1 MFGSF
6 SELPSL
12 ANRDVCVVG
21 GGPAGIAVA
30 LACEERGLSVL
41 LLESGKHKV
50 DGFYAGLST
59 GHDVDFETHAAPHL
73 VICRALGGA
82 SKWWGGRCTPLDE
95 IDFAKRAFVKANWPI
110 SHAELATCYD
120 KAAEFFGVAPADFI
134 SPVQPWGRLEG
145 VRFED
150 LERWT
155 PERDVS
161 KRHRERLATSKVIV
175 LVAETTVTEIHVP
188 EEDAR
193 HVSRLTVRSREKSIA
208 ISPKYIVL
216 ACGGLETTR
225 LLLWTQS
232 KFPKLFGGP
241 DGPLGR
247 YYSGHISGKIA
258 NLVLR
263 DPAHFAAHDYFL
275 DSGVFV
281 RRRFTIPSEVQR
293 REQLLNIALYA
304 DNPPFHSA
312 DHRDGVL
319 SLAWLALATPILGRF
334 LASEGVR
341 VSHLGPVPYRWFQHL
356 RNALSQPVATGASI
370 VRILKQRYFSAPRRP
385 GFLLFNARGRYA
397 LHYHAEQSPN
407 PQSRVTLSSKFDAFG
422 LPYLSV
428 RLRFCESDAQSVVRA
443 HSILDT
449 ALRQAGLGY
458 LEFGE
463 TGAESRVKHVLLQA
477 KDGFHQIGTTRMG
490 LDSKQSVVNADC
502 RAHDLENLYVA
513 SSSVFSSTGQANPTF
528 PTVALGFRLS
538 AYLASQIARERLAG
552 SSKHRLAP

>member
-1 MFGSF
+1 MFGYF
-6 SELPSL
+6 SDLASL

-41 LLESGKHKV
+41 LLESGKDRV
-50 DGFYAGLST
+50 DPFFAGLST
-59 GHDVDFETHAAPHL
+59 GHDIDLETHAAPHL
-73 VICRALGGA
+73 AICRALGGA

-95 IDFAKRAFVKANWPI
+95 MDFAKRAFVQASWPI
-110 SHAELATCYD
+110 SYAELAICYD
-120 KAAEFFGVAPADFI
+120 SAAEFFGVAPADFI
-134 SPVQPWGRLEG
+134 APIPPWGRLEG

-161 KRHRERLATSKVIV
+161 KRHRERLANSKDIV
-175 LVAETTVTEIHVP
+175 LVAETTVTEIHVS
-188 EEDAR
+188 EDAR
-193 HVSRLTVRSREKSIA
+193 HVSRLTVRSREKSIT
-208 ISPKYIVL
+208 ISPRYIVL

-258 NLVLR
+258 NLVLS

-281 RRRFTIPSEVQR
+281 RRRFTFPPEVQR
-293 REQLLNIALYA
+293 REELLNIALYA

-312 DHRDGVL
+312 DHRNGAL

-341 VSHLGPVPYRWFQHL
+341 ISHLGPAPYQWFQHL
-356 RNALSQPVATGASI
+356 RNILLQPVATWASI
-370 VRILKQRYFSAPRRP
+370 VSILNQRYFSVPRKP
-385 GFLLFNARGRYA
+385 GFLLFNERGRYA

-407 PQSRVTLSSKFDAFG
+407 PKSRVMLSSKFDAFG
-422 LPYLSV
+422 LPYLRV
-428 RLRFCESDAQSVVRA
+428 RLRFSEADAQSVVRA

-449 ALRQAGLGY
+449 ALRQSGLGH

-463 TGAESRVKHVLLQA
+463 PGAGSRVKHVLRQA
-477 KDGFHQIGTTRMG
+477 KDGFHQIGGTRMG
-490 LDSKQSVVNADC
+490 FDPQQSVVNTDC
-502 RAHDLENLYVA
+502 RTHDLENLYIA

-528 PTVALGFRLS
+528 PMVALGFRLS
-538 AYLASQIARERLAG
+538 AHLASQIARERIAG
-552 SSKHRLAP
+552 GSKHRLAP

>member
-1 MFGSF
+1 MFRSF
-6 SELPSL
+6 ADLASL
-12 ANRDVCVVG
+12 ANCDACIVG

-41 LLESGKHKV
+41 LLESGKDRV

-59 GHDVDFETHAAPHL
+59 GHDIDLETHAAPH
-73 VICRALGGA
+73 VAICRALGGA

-95 IDFAKRAFVKANWPI
+95 IDFAKRAFVDSNWPI
-110 SHAELATCYD
+110 SHTELAICYD
-120 KAAEFFGVAPADFI
+120 KAAEFFGIAPADFI
-134 SPVQPWGRLEG
+134 SPVQPWGRLES

-161 KRHRERLATSKVIV
+161 KRHRDRLAKSKGIA
-175 LVAETTVTEIHVP
+175 LIAETTLTEIHVS
-188 EEDAR
+188 EDAR
-193 HVSRLTVRSREKSIA
+193 HVSRLTVRSQEKSTT

-232 KFPKLFGGP
+232 RLPKLFGGV

-247 YYSGHISGKIA
+247 YYSGHLSGKIA
-258 NLVLR
+258 NLVLV
-263 DPAHFAAHDYFL
+263 DPAHFPAHDYFL

-281 RRRFTIPSEVQR
+281 RRRFTFPPEVQR
-293 REQLLNIALYA
+293 REELLNIALYA

-312 DHRDGVL
+312 DHRIGIL

-334 LASEGVR
+334 LAPEGIR
-341 VSHLGPVPYRWFQHL
+341 ISHLGPLPYRWSQHL
-356 RNALSQPVATGASI
+356 RNVVSQPLATCVSI
-370 VRILKQRYFSAPRRP
+370 LSILNQRYFSVPKKP
-385 GFLLFNARGRYA
+385 GFLLYNARGRYA
-397 LHYHAEQSPN
+397 LHYHAEQSPS

-422 LPYLSV
+422 LPYLNV
-428 RLRFCESDAQSVVRA
+428 RLRFSEADARSVVRA

-449 ALRQAGLGY
+449 ALRQSGLGY

-463 TGAESRVKHVLLQA
+463 TEAESRVQYVLRHA

-490 LDSKQSVVNADC
+490 FDPQQSIVNADC
-502 RAHDLENLYVA
+502 RTHDLENLYIA
-513 SSSVFSSTGQANPTF
+513 SSSVFSSPGQASPTF

-538 AYLASQIARERLAG
+538 AHLASQIARERFAA
-552 SSKHRLAP
+552 SHKRRLAP

>member
-30 LACEERGLSVL
+30 IACEERGLSVL
-41 LLESGKHKV
+41 LLESGKHNV

-59 GHDVDFETHAAPHL
+59 GHDVDLETHAAPHL
-73 VICRALGGA
+73 AICRALGGA

-95 IDFAKRAFVKANWPI
+95 IDFAKRAFAKANWPI
-110 SHAELATCYD
+110 SYADLATCYD
-120 KAAEFFGVAPADFI
+120 KAAEFLGVAPADFI
-134 SPVQPWGRLEG
+134 SPVQPWGRLKG

-155 PERDVS
+155 PERDIS
-161 KRHRERLATSKVIV
+161 KRHRERLASSKDIV
-175 LVAETTVTEIHVP
+175 LVAETTVTEIHIP
-188 EEDAR
+188 EGAR

-208 ISPKYIVL
+208 ISPKCIVL

-225 LLLWTQS
+225 LLLWMQS

-258 NLVLR
+258 TLVLR
-263 DPAHFAAHDYFL
+263 DPAHFSAHDYFL

-281 RRRFTIPSEVQR
+281 RRRFTFPSEVQR

-304 DNPPFHSA
+304 DNPPFYSA

-319 SLAWLALATPILGRF
+319 SLAWLAMATPIVGRF

-341 VSHLGPVPYRWFQHL
+341 ISHLGPAPYRWFQHL
-356 RNALSQPVATGASI
+356 RNAGSQPVATGASI
-370 VRILKQRYFSAPRRP
+370 VSILKQRYFSVPRKP
-385 GFLLFNARGRYA
+385 GFLLLNARGRYA

-407 PQSRVTLSSKFDAFG
+407 PQSRVMLSSKFDAFG

-428 RLRFCESDAQSVVRA
+428 RLRFSESDAQSVVRA
-443 HSILDT
+443 HSMLDT

-490 LDSKQSVVNADC
+490 FDPQQSVVNTDC

-513 SSSVFSSTGQANPTF
+513 SSSVFSSGGQANPTF

-538 AYLASQIARERLAG
+538 AYLASQIARERLAA